1 MNTAHL
7 YGFNNVCVFSSLI
20 FITNIILSYFYK
32 NYIYLFLFSCL
43 LITSIIY
50 HYTQN
55 NIIIKIDKC
64 FIYLIICYGFYV
76 MYNKEIYEINIRE
89 ILYIYI
95 IIISFLSCVYLYL
108 SGLSNTPFEFYGI
121 KWNFLHA
128 FLHIIGSI
136 GHNIIAI
143 L

>member
-1 MNTAHL
+1 MEEYL

-20 FITNIILSYFYK
+20 FITNVILSYFYK
-32 NYIYLFLFSCL
+32 KYIYLFLFSCL
-43 LITSIIY
+43 LITSTTC

-55 NIIIKIDKC
+55 YIIILIDKC
-64 FIYLIICYGFYV
+64 FVYLIICYGFYV
-76 MYNKEIYEINIRE
+76 MYNKEIYEFNIRE

-108 SGLSNTPFEFYGI
+108 SGLSVTPFEIYGI
-121 KWNFLHA
+121 KGNFLHA

-136 GHNIIAI
+136 GHNVIAI